1 MELGFADGYYRARL
15 SFFRWRHE
23 LGFANKLLLALSMA
37 CVTGL
42 LAQLRVYLPFTP
54 VPLTGQVFAV
64 LLSGVLLGRWA
75 GGASQGLYVGLGL
88 AGVPWFSGMRGGPA
102 VVLGV
107 DGGYLVGF
115 IVVAFLVGH
124 ITERHIRARSLTVLL
139 PMLLGCVGVIY
150 LMGAAWF
157 AVVMGTGLWA
167 TLALAVLPF
176 VPLDLAKAAGVALI
190 GKAVTPKES
199 YNGEVDAEAWGR
211 WRLP

>member
-1 MELGFADGYYRARL
+1 MELGLVDGYCRARL
-15 SFFRWRHE
+15 SFFRWRHG

-37 CVTGL
+37 CMTGL

-54 VPLTGQVFAV
+54 VPVTGQVFAV

-88 AGVPWFSGMRGGPA
+88 AGVPWFSGLRGGPS

-124 ITERHIRARSLTVLL
+124 LTERHLRARSITVLL
-139 PMLLGCVGVIY
+139 PMLLGGVGVIY
-150 LMGAAWF
+150 LLGGAWF
-157 AVVMGTGLWA
+157 AVVMGTGLWE

-176 VPLDLAKAAGVALI
+176 VPLDLAKAVGVAI
-190 GKAVTPKES
+190 VGKAVMPKEP
-199 YNGEVDAEAWGR
+199 YNGEVDADAWRR